1 MPEIVRLFFV
11 GFFYAFNPCALFV
24 QPLPKAVPGTAF
36 KAITPNTIPA
46 ELFKNYVAKGSQF
59 VLPPLDSLTLAAI
72 LGWYL
77 YNWLKK

>member
-46 ELFKNYVAKGSQF
+46 ELFKNYVIGVCISPVDA
-59 VLPPLDSLTLAAI
+59 LTIAMICGL
-72 LGWYL
+72 YL
-77 YNWLKK
+77 YD